1 MSKARWLLL
10 LYHANYTLDDLF
22 VDINVPF
29 HCEFLVV
36 HKEDGQNFV
45 FTEVYRVDR
54 SLPLRTHQFANL
66 SYLAR
71 GLIKRRPD
79 LQGLVLRSAV
89 INAVSW
95 GTSFERTERKCCIYG
110 L

>member
-10 LYHANYTLDDLF
+10 LYNTNYTLDDLF
-22 VDINVPF
+22 VDINIPF

-36 HKEDGQNFV
+36 YKEDGRNFV

-54 SLPLRTHQFANL
+54 SLPLRTYQFANL
-66 SYLAR
+66 SYPAR

-89 INAVSW
+89 INSVSW
-95 GTSFERTERKCCIYG
+95 ETSFESTE
-110 L
+110 

>member
-10 LYHANYTLDDLF
+10 LYQTNYTLDDLF
-22 VDINVPF
+22 ADINIPF

-36 HKEDGQNFV
+36 HKEDGRHFV

-71 GLIKRRPD
+71 GFIKRRPD
-79 LQGLVLRSAV
+79 LQGLVLKSAV
-89 INAVSW
+89 INSVSC
-95 GTSFERTERKCCIYG
+95 GTSFEPTERKCCIYA